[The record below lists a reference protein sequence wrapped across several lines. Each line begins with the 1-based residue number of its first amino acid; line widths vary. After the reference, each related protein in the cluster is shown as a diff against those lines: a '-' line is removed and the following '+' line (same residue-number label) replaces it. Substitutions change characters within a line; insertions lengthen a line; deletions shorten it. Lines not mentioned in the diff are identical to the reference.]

1 MVQDSSQAG
10 AQTVPV
16 PLVGGFYQSRSPIA
30 NDIRCVNLYP
40 EKNVEGAPTQFTDY
54 LTPGLTLLRG
64 ANTADG
70 PVSGQARPGG
80 AYLASNSGLY
90 ICIGPTLYFV
100 DTTFRF
106 FTLGNLTTSTGLVCM
121 QDNGTDL
128 IIVDG
133 TTSGFSVN
141 LISNVMIPYL
151 AGSVDNATVAA
162 GGSGGTNGAV
172 SLTVVGGVTADGDVA
187 TLDGT
192 ISGGALT
199 AIQDVSNGG
208 TYSSFPANPAAVTG
222 GGLIGA
228 TINLS
233 TIVGFLG
240 ADRVDYI
247 DTFMLFNQP
256 NTRNFFSTNS
266 NSISI
271 DPLFIASKTSYPDNL
286 QCLMVV
292 HREIWLLGSQKST
305 ELWYDAGGT
314 QFPFQIEPGVYI
326 EQGCIAKAS
335 VARHDVEIYWLGV
348 NKDGKATV
356 FLGANYVA
364 NPISTFA
371 IADEISK
378 YARIDDAIGMVYQQL
393 DHVFYVLVF
402 PTANRTWVFDR
413 TEKLW
418 HERVWTDSNGQEN
431 RIRPNFLIAAYGMIL
446 AGDWETGDLYQY
458 DLNADTDNGQPI
470 VRTRGFPH
478 YQNMAKRNSYSR
490 FTLDMECGTAL
501 DSDDHWVSM
510 RYSYDKGK
518 TWKTPIVQSL
528 GKQGNYIN
536 WPIWA
541 GSQGLTRDM
550 LYEVSW
556 SSPVNTALNGAYVNV
571 VPAVT

>member
-1 MVQDSSQAG
+1 MPQDPSQVG

-30 NDIRCVNLYP
+30 NDIRCVNLYS
-40 EKNVEGAPTQFTDY
+40 EKNAEGAPTQFTDY
-54 LTPGLTLLRG
+54 LTPGLTLLRAAG
-64 ANTADG
+64 SVDG
-70 PVSGQARPGG
+70 PASGQARPGG

-90 ICIGPTLYFV
+90 ICVGSMLYFV

-106 FTLGNLTTSTGLVCM
+106 FTLGNLTTSEGLVCM
-121 QDNGTDL
+121 QDNGIDL
-128 IIVDG
+128 VIVDG
-133 TTSGFSVN
+133 TANAFSVN
-141 LISNVMIPYL
+141 LVSNLMIPYL
-151 AGSVDNATVAA
+151 AGSVDSATVAA

-172 SLTVVGGVTADGDVA
+172 ALTVVGGTVADGDVA

-192 ISGGALT
+192 ISGGVLT

-208 TYSSFPANPAAVTG
+208 TYSTFPANPVAVTG
-222 GGLIGA
+222 GGLTGA
-228 TINLS
+228 EVNLS
-233 TIVGFLG
+233 TVVGFLG
-240 ADRVDYI
+240 ADRVDYL

-256 NTRNFFSTNS
+256 NTRSFYCTNS

-271 DPLFIASKTSYPDNL
+271 DPLFIAGKTSYPDNI
-286 QCLMVV
+286 QVLMVV
-292 HREIWLLGSQKST
+292 HRELWLLGSQKST

-326 EQGCIAKAS
+326 EQGCAAKAS
-335 VARHDVEIYWLGV
+335 VARHDVEIYWLGI

-356 FLGANYVA
+356 FLGANYLA

-378 YARIDDAIGMVYQQL
+378 YARIDDAIGMIYQQL
-393 DHVFYVLVF
+393 DHVFYVLTF
-402 PTANRTWVFDR
+402 PTANKTWVFDR
-413 TEKLW
+413 TQKLW
-418 HERVWTDSNGQEN
+418 HERVWTDANGGEN

-458 DLNADTDNGQPI
+458 DLNNNTDNGQPI
-470 VRTRGFPH
+470 VRVRGFPH
-478 YQNMAKRNSYSR
+478 YQNMAKRSSYSR

-501 DSDDHWVSM
+501 DGDYTITM

-518 TWKTPIVQSL
+518 TWKAAQTQSL
-528 GKQGNYIN
+528 GAQGEYLV
-536 WPIWA
+536 WPTWA

-571 VPAVT
+571 VSAAT

>member
-222 GGLIGA
+222 GGLTGA

-335 VARHDVEIYWLGV
+335 VARHDVEIYWLGI

-518 TWKTPIVQSL
+518 TWKMPIVQSL
-528 GKQGNYIN
+528 GKQGDYIN

>member
-1 MVQDSSQAG
+1 MADQQVG

-54 LTPGLTLLRG
+54 LTPGLTLLRAAG
-64 ANTADG
+64 TANG
-70 PVSGQARPGG
+70 PVVGQARPGG

-90 ICIGPTLYFV
+90 ICVGPTLYFV
-100 DTTFRF
+100 DVTFRF
-106 FTLGNLTTSTGLVCM
+106 FTLGDLTTSVGLVCM

-128 IIVDG
+128 VIVDG
-133 TTSGFSVN
+133 TTSAFSVN
-141 LISNVMIPYL
+141 LITNVMIPYI
-151 AGSVDNATVAA
+151 AGSVDGATVVA
-162 GGSGGTNGAV
+162 GGTGGTNGAV
-172 SLTVVGGVTADGDVA
+172 ELTVVGGTTANGDEA

-192 ISGGALT
+192 IAGGVLS
-199 AIQDVSNGG
+199 AIGDVSNGG

-222 GGLIGA
+222 GGLAGA
-228 TINLS
+228 TVDLS
-233 TIVGFLG
+233 TIIGFLG
-240 ADRVDYI
+240 ADRVDYL

-256 NTRNFFSTNS
+256 NTRDFYSTLS
-266 NSISI
+266 NVITI
-271 DPLFIASKTSYPDNL
+271 DPEFIASKTSYPDNI
-286 QCLMVV
+286 QVLMVV
-292 HREIWLLGSQKST
+292 HRELWLLGSQKST

-326 EQGCIAKAS
+326 EQGCVAKGS

-356 FLGANYVA
+356 FLGANYLA

-371 IADEISK
+371 IADEIGK

-393 DHVFYVLVF
+393 DHVFYVLTF
-402 PTANRTWVFDR
+402 PTANKTWVFDR
-413 TEKLW
+413 TQKLW
-418 HERVWTDSNGQEN
+418 HERVWLDPNGQEN

-458 DLNADTDNGQPI
+458 DLNNNTDNGQPI

-501 DSDDHWVSM
+501 DTSDYTITM

-518 TWKTPIVQSL
+518 TWKTPQTQSL
-528 GKQGNYIN
+528 GAQGQYLV
-536 WPIWA
+536 WPTWA

-571 VPAVT
+571 VPAAT